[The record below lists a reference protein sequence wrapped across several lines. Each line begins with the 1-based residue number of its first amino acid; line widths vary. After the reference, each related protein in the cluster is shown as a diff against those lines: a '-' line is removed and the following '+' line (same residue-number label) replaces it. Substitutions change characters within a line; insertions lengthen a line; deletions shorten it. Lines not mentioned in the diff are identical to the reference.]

1 MLNFLTN
8 SKEYEIQ
15 ANGQLSSI
23 LSQFDSDYVMH
34 VIEATLEDQFLYFD
48 ILEKPNAVKA
58 FEQVFSQLF
67 EMYQLDTD
75 NIADTRIDAYSSIIH
90 ILKHKFFFFFL

>member
-58 FEQVFSQLF
+58 FEQQFYMCFGNQISLLRSILF
-67 EMYQLDTD
+67 LLM
-75 NIADTRIDAYSSIIH
+75 
-90 ILKHKFFFFFL
+90 ILL

>member
-48 ILEKPNAVKA
+48 I
-58 FEQVFSQLF
+58 
-67 EMYQLDTD
+67 
-75 NIADTRIDAYSSIIH
+75 
-90 ILKHKFFFFFL
+90 